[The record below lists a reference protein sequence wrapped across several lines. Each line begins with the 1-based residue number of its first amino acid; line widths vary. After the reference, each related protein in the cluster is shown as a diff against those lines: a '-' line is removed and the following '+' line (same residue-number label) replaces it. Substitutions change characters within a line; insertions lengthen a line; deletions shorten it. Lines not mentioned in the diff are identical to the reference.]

1 VDDPTTIY
9 PGARPNE
16 RETPSAPA
24 GPRVNVRLD
33 WTDAQGAHSM
43 TVVRRFVIGSA
54 PHCDVVVVDAAVSRV
69 HAEAEPKAGGL
80 WIRDLNSRNGTFVE
94 GVSVGAA
101 QVQDGYSIRV
111 GTTELRVAVGDAE
124 PAVVE
129 PWPSDRFGPLLG
141 KSAVMR
147 ELFATLARVAPLDTC
162 ILIQGETG
170 TGKEVVARAIH
181 EASARSLGPFTVVDC
196 AALSETL
203 IEAELFGH
211 VKGAF
216 TGAHQSRAGAIETA
230 HGGTVFLD
238 EIGEL
243 PLAMQP
249 RLLRVL
255 ESSTIRR
262 IGESQHRKVNVR
274 FLSATHR
281 DLLSMVNR
289 GEFREDLYF
298 RLAIVPVRVPP
309 LRERPEDI
317 GHLLEHFSSSSTGW
331 ITPGL
336 VRSLEAR
343 PWRGNVRELRNFAA
357 RAGAL
362 GATEALTLCDDGF
375 DSREPV
381 TAILTK
387 PSSLD
392 PMRFR
397 QGVPNGGVSIA
408 SMPPVPVSGVPAAP
422 SLPSIAPVPAP
433 DSPAS
438 MGDDAPSL
446 TQPFHAFREQWIGY
460 GERAFIRALLERH
473 HRNVAEAAKEAG
485 LDRTYMYR
493 LIRKHGL

>member
-1 VDDPTTIY
+1 VD
-9 PGARPNE
+9 
-16 RETPSAPA
+16 
-24 GPRVNVRLD
+24 VRLNWVD
-33 WTDAQGAHSM
+33 HEGAH
-43 TVVRRFVIGSA
+43 TVSVQRRCVIGSA
-54 PHCDVVVVDAAVSRV
+54 MHCDVVVADSAVSRV

-101 QVQDGYSIRV
+101 QVRDGFSIRV
-111 GTTELRVAVGDAE
+111 GTTELHVNVGPAIAE
-124 PAVVE
+124 TVE
-129 PWPSDRFGPLLG
+129 PWPSNRFGNLLG

-162 ILIQGETG
+162 IMIQGETG

-181 EASARSLGPFTVVDC
+181 EASNRAHAPFTVVDC

-216 TGAHQSRAGAIETA
+216 TGAHQSRAGAIESA

-243 PLAMQP
+243 PLSMQP

-262 IGESQHRKVNVR
+262 VGESKHRRVDVR

-317 GHLLEHFSSSSTGW
+317 SYLLEHFSNGASGW
-331 ITPGL
+331 ITPSL

-357 RAGAL
+357 RASAL
-362 GATEALTLCDDGF
+362 GASEALTLCDDGF
-375 DSREPV
+375 ESREPV
-381 TAILTK
+381 TAILSN
-387 PSSLD
+387 PIVVDPLRSQPGFSLV
-392 PMRFR
+392 R
-397 QGVPNGGVSIA
+397 GSAA
-408 SMPPVPVSGVPAAP
+408 SMRPVIVSTIPSMAGVHFAAP
-422 SLPSIAPVPAP
+422 PGPRDT
-433 DSPAS
+433 DSPATDGTPTLGQS
-438 MGDDAPSL
+438 
-446 TQPFHAFREQWIGY
+446 FHSFREQWIGF
-460 GERAFIRALLERH
+460 GEKAFVRDLLERH
-473 HRNVAEAAKEAG
+473 RRNVAEAAKEAG
-485 LDRTYMYR
+485 LDRTYLYR